1 MKQLKS
7 IFFALVFTF
16 VISTIHAGAQ
26 VSGSVVGT
34 VLDASGAVVSRA
46 KISLTN
52 IATNVT
58 QTTVTSE
65 AGDFRF
71 PLVPVGLYRLEV
83 EHSGFQPTVLDNLS
97 VALGE
102 TRQAD
107 VRLAVAGTSEK
118 VVVTSQVATVQ
129 TQSGAVEGVVEKA
142 DVVNLP
148 LNGRNFVE
156 LVALQ
161 PNAVPSPHTSFFRNL
176 GGYNV
181 VAGAPV
187 SATAVTVDGVNIRDI
202 NDPRVNI
209 SLNPDVVQ
217 EFQENQS
224 NYSAQLHSAG
234 GAQINLV
241 TKSGTNS
248 FHGSVFEFLRNDV
261 LDAKNFFDAG
271 KKPPFRQNQ
280 FGFSL
285 GGPIRKNKT
294 FFFAGYEG
302 LRIVKHETF
311 QYTVPTEAE
320 RAGDFTGEPQ
330 IFDPSTFNAGT
341 NTRQPFPSNKIPI
354 TSQSQTSLNA
364 LNLLFPHPNLPGD
377 VNNLVGGPPDN
388 STNDQFSIRI
398 DHKIGEKDSLFGR
411 YIYYNYRRLTGIF
424 TSLPNFSDNFNT
436 PSQNAAIGYV
446 HLFGTTTV
454 NQFRVGYHRMTQ
466 VLQDTQI
473 NVKINDAIGI
483 TGTSTTFFGNPAIN
497 ISGLGGTG
505 GISNAPN
512 NRSDNGYYLY
522 DDLSHTHGKHA
533 LGVGFNVS
541 AEQVNGGINAF
552 ARGLFQFN
560 NTYTSQ
566 IGNPSTGS
574 AVADFLLGFPS
585 FSERGLGLGFRH
597 FRQKRYGAY
606 VNDDW
611 RATANLTLNLGLR
624 YEYFEPAYE
633 KDDKL
638 SGFDTATGQIVIAGK
653 TGFPRGLR
661 DSNHKDFQPRIALAY
676 RVGGSNKTVIRG
688 GYGLNFMPLTVFP
701 TPFLNL
707 LNEPFFTFQ
716 SFNGNPVTP
725 NLTLANAFPAGLGVP
740 STFLFSVARHFKDPY
755 LQQWSLALQREV
767 IRDTTITVGY
777 MANHGSR
784 LRNSQQIDSPPAG
797 PGDIQS
803 RRPFPAFSG
812 ISSYENIGT
821 SNYQSGYLKAERQFR
836 NGFGFLISYTYAKLL
851 DIGGIVD
858 PGDLDDTL
866 GRDPRNPG
874 AEYGRDFFDARQRFV
889 ASYVWELP
897 VGKGRR
903 LGGNWPGYLQ
913 QSIGNWQVNG
923 IFTVQSGLPITPV
936 LGFDNS
942 NTGNFYDRPD
952 TVGNP
957 NNGPKKVTQWF
968 NTSAFALPAPF
979 TFGNTGRNTIDGPGI
994 RTVDFSLFKN
1004 FVFSESKSLQFR
1016 AEFFNLLNHPNFD
1029 PPGVTFGTPSFGVI
1043 GGAADPREI
1052 QFALKFIF

>member
-7 IFFALVFTF
+7 VFLALVFVL
-16 VISTIHAGAQ
+16 VISTTHAGAQ
-26 VSGSVVGT
+26 ISGSVVGT
-34 VLDASGAVVSRA
+34 VLDTSGAVVPHA
-46 KISLTN
+46 KVSLTN
-52 IATNVT
+52 VATNVE
-58 QTTVTSE
+58 QTTVTTE

-71 PLVPVGLYRLEV
+71 PLVPVGQYRLKAEQ
-83 EHSGFQPTVLDNLS
+83 SGFASAVVENLS
-97 VALGE
+97 VTLGE

-107 VRLAVAGTSEK
+107 LRLGVAGTSEK
-118 VVVTSQVATVQ
+118 VVVTADVPAVQ
-129 TQSGAVEGVVEKA
+129 TQSGAVEGVVEKV
-142 DVVNLP
+142 DVVSLP

-187 SATAVTVDGVNIRDI
+187 SATDVTVDGVNIRDI

-224 NYSAQLHSAG
+224 NYSAQQHSAG
-234 GAQINLV
+234 GAAINLV

-248 FHGSVFEFLRNDV
+248 LHGSVFEFLRNDV
-261 LDAKNFFDAG
+261 LDAKNFFDAAT
-271 KKPPFRQNQ
+271 KPPFRQNQ
-280 FGFSL
+280 FGFSV
-285 GGPIRKNKT
+285 GGPIVKNRT

-320 RAGDFTGEPQ
+320 RVGNFAGEPQ

-341 NTRQPFPSNKIPI
+341 NTRQPFPNNIIP
-354 TSQSQTSLNA
+354 TSEMSQTSLNA
-364 LNLLFPHPNLPGD
+364 LGLLYPHPNLPGD
-377 VNNLVGGPPDN
+377 VNNLVGNPPDN

-446 HLFGTTTV
+446 HVFSPVTV

-473 NVKINDAIGI
+473 SDKINQQIGI

-522 DDLSHTHGKHA
+522 DDLSHNRGKHA
-533 LGVGFNVS
+533 LGVGFNAS
-541 AEQVNGGINAF
+541 EEQVNGGINSF
-552 ARGLFQFN
+552 ARGFFSFT
-560 NTYTSQ
+560 NTYSSQ
-566 IGNPSTGS
+566 IGQPSTGS

-585 FSERGLGLGFRH
+585 FSERGLGIGFRH

-606 VNDDW
+606 FSDDW
-611 RATANLTLNLGLR
+611 RATANLTVNIGLR

-633 KDDKL
+633 KDNNL
-638 SGFDTATGQIVIAGK
+638 SGFDTTTGQIILAGK
-653 TGFPRGLR
+653 NGVPRGLR
-661 DSNHKDFQPRIALAY
+661 DSNYKDFQPRIALAY
-676 RVGGSNKTVIRG
+676 KIGGSNKTVVRG

-707 LNEPFFTFQ
+707 LNEPFFTLQ
-716 SFNGNPVTP
+716 SFNGDPTTP

-740 STFLFSVARHFKDPY
+740 STSLFTINPHFKDPY
-755 LQQWSLALQREV
+755 LQFWNLALQQEV
-767 IRDTTITVGY
+767 ARDTTVTVGY
-777 MANHGSR
+777 LANHGSR
-784 LRNSQQIDSPPAG
+784 LRNGQQINSPPAG

-803 RRPFPAFSG
+803 RRPFPAFTG

-821 SNYQSGYLKAERQFR
+821 SNYQSGYVKAERRFQ
-836 NGFGFLISYTYAKLL
+836 NGLGFLVSYTYAKLL
-851 DIGGIVD
+851 DTGGIVD

-866 GRDPRNPG
+866 GRDPRNPN
-874 AEYGRDFFDARQRFV
+874 AEYGRDFFDARHRFV

-897 VGKGRR
+897 VGKGHG
-903 LGGNWPGYLQ
+903 LGGDWPAYLQ

-923 IFTVQSGLPITPV
+923 IVTVQSGLPITPV

-957 NNGPKKVTQWF
+957 NDGPKNVTQWF

-1004 FVFSESKSLQFR
+1004 FVFSESKLLQFR

>member
-1 MKQLKS
+1 MKQLLS
-7 IFFALVFTF
+7 IFWALVFVL
-16 VISTIHAGAQ
+16 VISTTHAVAQ
-26 VSGSVVGT
+26 ISGSVVGT
-34 VLDASGAVVSRA
+34 VLDASGAVVPHA
-46 KISLTN
+46 KVSLTN
-52 IATNVT
+52 VETNVT
-58 QTTVTSE
+58 QTTVTTE

-71 PLVPVGLYRLEV
+71 PLVPVGRYRLGAEQ
-83 EHSGFQPTVLDNLS
+83 SGFTPTVVEDLS

-107 VRLAVAGTSEK
+107 IRLSVAGTAEK
-118 VVVTSQVATVQ
+118 VVVTSQVAAVQ

-142 DVVNLP
+142 EVVNLP

-224 NYSAQLHSAG
+224 NYSAQQHSAG
-234 GAQINLV
+234 GAAINLV

-248 FHGSVFEFLRNDV
+248 FHGSAFEFLRNDV
-261 LDAKNFFDAG
+261 LDAKNFFDSG
-271 KKPPFRQNQ
+271 DKPPFRQNQ
-280 FGFSL
+280 FGFSV
-285 GGPIRKNKT
+285 GGPIIKNRT

-330 IFDPSTFNAGT
+330 IFDPSTYNAGT
-341 NTRQPFPSNKIPI
+341 NTRQPFLNNQLTGISP
-354 TSQSQTSLNA
+354 TSLNA
-364 LNLLFPHPNLPGD
+364 LDLLFPHPNRPGD
-377 VNNLVGGPPDN
+377 VNNLLGNPPDN

-398 DHKIGEKDSLFGR
+398 DHKIGEQDSLFGR

-446 HLFGTTTV
+446 HVFGPTTV

-473 NVKINDAIGI
+473 KDKINDQIGI
-483 TGTSTTFFGNPAIN
+483 TGTSTTFFGNPAIS

-522 DDLSHTHGKHA
+522 DDLSHNLGKHA
-533 LGVGFNVS
+533 FGVGFNAS
-541 AEQVNGGINAF
+541 LEQVNGGINSF
-552 ARGLFQFN
+552 ARGFFSFS

-566 IGNPSTGS
+566 VGDPSTGS
-574 AVADFLLGFPS
+574 AVADFLLGFPT
-585 FSERGLGLGFRH
+585 FSERGLGIGFRH
-597 FRQKRYGAY
+597 FRQRRYGAY
-606 VNDDW
+606 FNDDW
-611 RATANLTLNLGLR
+611 KATSNLTVNMGLR
-624 YEYFEPAYE
+624 YEFFQPGYE
-633 KDDKL
+633 KDDHL
-638 SGFDTATGQIVIAGK
+638 SGFDPTTGQIVVANT

-661 DSNHKDFQPRIALAY
+661 DSNHLDFQPRIGLAY

-688 GYGLNFMPLTVFP
+688 GYGVNFMPLTMFP

-707 LNEPFFTFQ
+707 LNEPFFTLQ
-716 SFNGNPVTP
+716 SFNGDPITP
-725 NLTLANAFPAGLGVP
+725 NLTLANAFPAGLGVS
-740 STFLFSVARHFKDPY
+740 STSLFSINRHFKDPY
-755 LQQWSLALQREV
+755 LQQWNLAVQHE
-767 IRDTTITVGY
+767 IMPDTTITLGY
-777 MANHGSR
+777 LANHGSR
-784 LRNSQQIDSPPAG
+784 LRNSQAINSPPAG

-803 RRPFPAFSG
+803 RRPFPAFTG
-812 ISSYENIGT
+812 ITSYENIGS
-821 SNYQSGYLKAERQFR
+821 SNYQSGFVKAERRFR
-836 NGFGFLISYTYAKLL
+836 GGFGFLVSYTYAKLL
-851 DIGGIVD
+851 DTGGIVD

-866 GRDPRNPG
+866 GRDPRNPN
-874 AEYGRDFFDARQRFV
+874 AEYGRDFFDARHRFV

-903 LGGNWPGYLQ
+903 VGGNWPGYLQ
-913 QSIGNWQVNG
+913 QTIGNWQVNG
-923 IFTVQSGLPITPV
+923 ILTLQSGLPISPV

-942 NTGNFYDRPD
+942 NTGNFQDRPD
-952 TVGNP
+952 TIGNP
-957 NNGPKKVTQWF
+957 NDGPNSVTEWF
-968 NTSAFALPAPF
+968 NTGAFALPAPF

-994 RTVDFSLFKN
+994 KTFDFSLFKN
-1004 FVFSESKSLQFR
+1004 FSFSESKSLQFR

-1029 PPGVTFGTPSFGVI
+1029 PPGVVFGTPSFGVI

-1052 QFALKFIF
+1052 QFALKFVF